1 MNKSQYY
8 IKGWQRCLL
17 ILIPYI
23 IVVGCFGFVGGII
36 SGVKNF
42 ELHHQNTPLQDLII
56 SFSNLLGTI
65 GLLWLFVRIV
75 DNEPLVDIG
84 LKLKKR
90 GGDILLGLLIGLVVM
105 GGGLLLLD
113 YLNEIEIKAYTFD
126 LMNLLWM
133 TGLFICVS
141 FLEELFIR
149 GYILRNLMYS
159 YNKLSALLIS
169 SLFFALMH
177 SFNPNM
183 SLLSYINLFLAGIL
197 LGISYVYTKN
207 LWLAI
212 SLHFSW
218 NFFQSLFGFNVS
230 GIEAF
235 SLVELEIVDANVL
248 NGGAFGFENSVIVV
262 VLQVV
267 LILALYSFYSKR
279 FKTTLTGQTPKL

>member
-1 MNKSQYY
+1 
-8 IKGWQRCLL
+8 
-17 ILIPYI
+17 
-23 IVVGCFGFVGGII
+23 
-36 SGVKNF
+36 
-42 ELHHQNTPLQDLII
+42 
-56 SFSNLLGTI
+56 
-65 GLLWLFVRIV
+65 
-75 DNEPLVDIG
+75 
-84 LKLKKR
+84 
-90 GGDILLGLLIGLVVM
+90 M

-113 YLNEIEIKAYTFD
+113 FLNEIEIKAYTFD

-133 TGLFICVS
+133 IGLFICVS

-279 FKTTLTGQTPKL
+279 FKTTLIG